1 MQESTIPWI
10 IKVVPA
16 VVGAILA
23 LVLSGDIDKNG
34 KIQVTLGVIG
44 KFLFS
49 VSVSL
54 YGGSAFIEYYD
65 LSKYSHMTLPRA
77 VVAGII
83 NSDDTTNMKDLVY
96 VAYSMKIHE
105 GNDFHFPKNTQETL
119 TSLGFNLKYPVKTTI
134 ITDAKQIRSVY
145 DDFKHYRE
153 KVSPFFLDG
162 IVMKMNEKYRH
173 D

>member
-65 LSKYSHMTLPRA
+65 LSKYSHMAQGFVMLMFA
-77 VVAGII
+77 VFGLLFIGIAYQSIALLKGKSISAVIAEIKSAFVAII
-83 NSDDTTNMKDLVY
+83 SGKGGD
-96 VAYSMKIHE
+96 
-105 GNDFHFPKNTQETL
+105 Q
-119 TSLGFNLKYPVKTTI
+119 
-134 ITDAKQIRSVY
+134 
-145 DDFKHYRE
+145 
-153 KVSPFFLDG
+153 
-162 IVMKMNEKYRH
+162 
-173 D
+173 